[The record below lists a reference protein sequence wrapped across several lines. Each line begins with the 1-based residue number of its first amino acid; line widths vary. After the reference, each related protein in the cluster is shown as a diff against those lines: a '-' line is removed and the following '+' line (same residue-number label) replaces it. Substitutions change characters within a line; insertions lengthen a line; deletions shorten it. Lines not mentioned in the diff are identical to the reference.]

1 MANSRRARSS
11 ASHSRR
17 IRRIFLRAIR
27 PIDDDADGAEDVPA
41 AARVSALHEHRLVG
55 LAVDGASDA
64 CPSALLGAFG

>member
-1 MANSRRARSS
+1 MANPRCALGFALARSS

-17 IRRIFLRAIR
+17 IRRIFLRALR
-27 PIDDDADGAEDVPA
+27 PATTDGAEDVPA

-55 LAVDGASDA
+55 FDA